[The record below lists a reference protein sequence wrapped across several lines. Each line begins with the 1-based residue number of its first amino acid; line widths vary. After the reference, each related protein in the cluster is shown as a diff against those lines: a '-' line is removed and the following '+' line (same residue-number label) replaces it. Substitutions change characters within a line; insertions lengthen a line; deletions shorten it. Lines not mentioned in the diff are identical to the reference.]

1 MQFFSFPL
9 CWRHSS
15 RRGNCSKRLRQVP
28 GKVFPRAPSGRSTRF
43 HPCVLPRQA
52 AAFPLR
58 PRGNRTQRAFQPC
71 SAAVCLRR
79 TFHVPRRFLI
89 CLLPF
94 PPFREEPSA
103 GNAARRSVAP
113 LPPAVLKTALCY
125 RSISSESVHSRFSAS
140 LPVRRVHAGRGGRH
154 KDRGEMIR
162 IFVRR
167 KLPYPLNVSV
177 SDSPATA
184 PPFGTV
190 RTDGECRQHDLD
202 PAQDFLPA
210 PCFLFLSDSA
220 AVRA

>member
-1 MQFFSFPL
+1 MADSRFS
-9 CWRHSS
+9 
-15 RRGNCSKRLRQVP
+15 
-28 GKVFPRAPSGRSTRF
+28 PSPSEKPDST
-43 HPCVLPRQA
+43 
-52 AAFPLR
+52 
-58 PRGNRTQRAFQPC
+58 AFQPMC
-71 SAAVCLRR
+71 RCDPSAK
-79 TFHVPRRFLI
+79 TFNVPDAFTI
-89 CLLPF
+89 YPSQSS
-94 PPFREEPSA
+94 PFREGISWQRM
-103 GNAARRSVAP
+103 RRVVRQ
-113 LPPAVLKTALCY
+113 LRCPAILFGITALCY

-210 PCFLFLSDSA
+210 PCFLFLTALLYAPDTRQENPWSIRSRFPA
-220 AVRA
+220 

>member
-1 MQFFSFPL
+1 ML
-9 CWRHSS
+9 
-15 RRGNCSKRLRQVP
+15 
-28 GKVFPRAPSGRSTRF
+28 A
-43 HPCVLPRQA
+43 
-52 AAFPLR
+52 
-58 PRGNRTQRAFQPC
+58 AFQPPRELQQTPAASAREGVSPGAVRPEHAIPPLRASAAGSRVSPSPSGKPDAEGISAVLRC
-71 SAAVCLRR
+71 GLSAENLSRSPTLSDLSAAV
-79 TFHVPRRFLI
+79 
-89 CLLPF
+89 

-113 LPPAVLKTALCY
+113 LLPAVLKTALCY